1 MRGGCVLCGWAWGG
15 AVCLCAWCVC
25 GGLRRCM
32 CVRLEGHR
40 CGI

>member
-1 MRGGCVLCGWAWGG
+1 MHCVGGHGVGLYVCVCGA
-15 AVCLCAWCVC
+15 C

-32 CVRLEGHR
+32 CVRLEGHG